1 MTPARSQIIRVSTD
15 TEWTEAALTKAIQ
28 KTWSLDQRGLP
39 RFVVAVQVNN
49 GAGFRYNRTLDAVVF
64 DTWPTSGLYL
74 HGLEIKCS
82 KGDFRRE
89 LQDTAKFAEGAK
101 YLDLFSIVASPGVAD
116 LDVMPAKWGLNSPT
130 QSGTLKARR
139 KHLMLHDEGKRNAV
153 DRSFAAAF
161 ARALVTRSLSDDGQR
176 EAYEKGKAEAT
187 KTLDYELDEAQ
198 KEAESA
204 KRTVMEFEAASGIA
218 LSGWRAGK
226 MGEAV
231 KFVMAGKLDLR
242 FVYTNDL
249 HELGEKLI
257 ALGDELDLLAGKMR
271 LEAREIDP

>member
-1 MTPARSQIIRVSTD
+1 MTPARSQIVRVSVD
-15 TEWTEAALTKAIQ
+15 DVWTEATLTKAIQ

-39 RFVVAVQVNN
+39 RFIVAVQVNN

-64 DTWPTSGLYL
+64 DTWPSSGLYL

-89 LQDTAKFAEGAK
+89 LQDTAKFAEVADH
-101 YLDLFSIVASPGVAD
+101 LDLFSIVAPPHVAD
-116 LDVMPAKWGLNSPT
+116 VEAMPAKWGLYSPT
-130 QSGTLKARR
+130 KSGTLKARR
-139 KHLMLHDEGKRNAV
+139 KPMMLHDEGKRNSV

-161 ARALVTRSLSDDGQR
+161 ARALVTRSLSDGGHQ

-187 KTLDYELDEAQ
+187 KALDYELKLAQ
-198 KEAESA
+198 GEAEKA
-204 KRTVMEFEAASGIA
+204 KTMVQEFETASGIA

-231 KFVMAGKLDLR
+231 NFVMAGKLDLR
-242 FVYTNDL
+242 FGYTNDL

-271 LEAREIDP
+271 LKSGGIDP